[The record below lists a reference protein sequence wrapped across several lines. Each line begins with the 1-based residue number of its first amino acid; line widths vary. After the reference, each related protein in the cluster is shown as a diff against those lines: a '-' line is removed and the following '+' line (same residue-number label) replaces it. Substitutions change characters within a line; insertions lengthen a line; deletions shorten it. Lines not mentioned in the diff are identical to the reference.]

1 MKQLPTRICFT
12 CCSTVPQP
20 KGFTQLLW
28 PCQHL
33 HLFPGQLCPNKSS
46 EKQGSWVS
54 KLVLLAVLQPTV
66 FTSSKLS
73 SVQTT
78 PPCFSLPLHTYKLTM
93 YTPME
98 SHKLGDIFLHFQ
110 KPMDSSMWARG
121 AVSSQLHLALF
132 YPLPE
137 RTLLTKIKVQFP
149 YCKSAVYAWRQKKW
163 QIMPMQV
170 PGWSLGNHPYLS
182 RSNWVL
188 S

>member
-33 HLFPGQLCPNKSS
+33 HLFPGQLCPDKCS

-54 KLVLLAVLQPTV
+54 KLVLLAVLQTTV

-121 AVSSQLHLALF
+121 AQLTAASCFVLPSTWKNIAYKNQSSISILQVSSVCMKTKKMADNAHASAWVISGE
-132 YPLPE
+132 PSLP
-137 RTLLTKIKVQFP
+137 I
-149 YCKSAVYAWRQKKW
+149 
-163 QIMPMQV
+163 
-170 PGWSLGNHPYLS
+170 
-182 RSNWVL
+182 
-188 S
+188 

>member
-12 CCSTVPQP
+12 CCSTVPRQ

-33 HLFPGQLCPNKSS
+33 HLFPGQLCPDKCS

-54 KLVLLAVLQPTV
+54 KLVLLAVLQTTV

-137 RTLLTKIKVQFP
+137 RTFLTKNQSSISILQVSSVCMKT
-149 YCKSAVYAWRQKKW
+149 KKMADNAHASAWV
-163 QIMPMQV
+163 ISGEP
-170 PGWSLGNHPYLS
+170 SLPI
-182 RSNWVL
+182 
-188 S
+188 